1 MLYKTEGQAVS
12 LCIDGWSNICNDP
25 IVAESIQHE
34 NKVYIVGT
42 TDTSGSSHT
51 SEYLAEVTLHH
62 IKKAEEKYAVSV
74 IAVVTDNAASM
85 NKMSRLVAYEKD
97 VFGYGCGAHQMNL
110 LAKDLVSTSLVTKVT
125 KVAKL
130 FRNCHLPKAWLE
142 EEGALK
148 PPMPSN
154 VRWNKVVHLFEWY
167 KNSWTKLKSIIEKN
181 VTYFSTSQG
190 KSVGQLIKN
199 SVLFQNVEDGL
210 KCLKPVSV
218 ALNVLQSDNV
228 TAGKVSKHTNEL
240 PDALAD
246 LSQNVEASTYH
257 SGLGKSFIDNGFCPF
272 GLAKPPR
279 LRKSWE
285 TCFLSP
291 CTKI

>member
-1 MLYKTEGQAVS
+1 M
-12 LCIDGWSNICNDP
+12 
-25 IVAESIQHE
+25 
-34 NKVYIVGT
+34 
-42 TDTSGSSHT
+42 
-51 SEYLAEVTLHH
+51 HH
-62 IKKAEEKYAVSV
+62 IKKAEDKYGVSV
-74 IAVVTDNAASM
+74 IAVVTDNAENM
-85 NKMSRLVAYEKD
+85 NKMSRLVANKKD
-97 VFGYGCGAHQMNL
+97 VFEYGCGAYQVNF
-110 LAKDLVSTSLVTKVT
+110 LAKDLVPTSLVTKVT
-125 KVAKL
+125 EEAKL
-130 FRNCHLPKAWLE
+130 FQNSHLPKAWLE

-154 VRWNKVVHLFEWY
+154 VCWNSVVHLFEWY
-167 KNSWTKLKSIIEKN
+167 KNSWRKLKSIIEKN
-181 VTYFSTSQG
+181 FTYFSTSQG

-199 SVLFQNVEDGL
+199 LVLFQNVEDGL

-228 TAGKVSKHTNEL
+228 TAGKLSKQTNEL

-272 GLAKPPR
+272 GLAEPPR
-279 LRKSWE
+279 LRKSRE

-291 CTKI
+291 CTKICLNIIHCLVHCSNFSKLYAINS